1 MKLCVFIC
9 LIYFTKSEK
18 VEEESNLPKSRKGRI
33 DEVNEDYDE
42 KAKNFEE
49 HKNLGKVSILEKITH
64 YLPRV
69 GIKLTS
75 LKVRRYRALS
85 AIWGQ
90 N

>member
-42 KAKNFEE
+42 KAKKFRGTQ
-49 HKNLGKVSILEKITH
+49 KF
-64 YLPRV
+64 R
-69 GIKLTS
+69 
-75 LKVRRYRALS
+75 
-85 AIWGQ
+85 
-90 N
+90 